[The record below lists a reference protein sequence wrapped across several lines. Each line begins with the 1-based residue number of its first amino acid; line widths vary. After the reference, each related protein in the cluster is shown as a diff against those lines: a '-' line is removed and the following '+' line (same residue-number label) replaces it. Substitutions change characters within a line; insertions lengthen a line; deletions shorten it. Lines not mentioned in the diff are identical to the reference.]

1 MEKRQHVWQRWK
13 REYLHSLMEN
23 HRISRGSNSYPEVG
37 EIVLIV
43 GDEKNRGEWKK
54 GKVVKN
60 IRGRDDVVRGVKL
73 LHKGHLIERP
83 LSLVCQL
90 EIKGTSVDA
99 EVKKASEN
107 KELRRS
113 TRQAAKDAT
122 ERVRLL
128 LKNDDN

>member
-1 MEKRQHVWQRWK
+1 M
-13 REYLHSLMEN
+13 
-23 HRISRGSNSYPEVG
+23 
-37 EIVLIV
+37 LIV